1 MTNDQIY
8 KAYKHGELSTLH
20 SLSAKRVYNALKKA
34 DLQTV
39 LVKNMYDKYCVYIYE
54 PSFNRFYKV
63 MGEK

>member
-8 KAYKHGELSTLH
+8 KAYKHGQLSTLH
-20 SLSAKRVYNALKKA
+20 GLSAKKVYNALKKA

-39 LVKNMYDKYCVYIYE
+39 LVKNKHNKSCVYTYE
-54 PSFNRFYKV
+54 PHFNRFYKV

>member
-20 SLSAKRVYNALKKA
+20 GLSAKKVYHALKKT

-39 LVKNMYDKYCVYIYE
+39 LVKNTYDKYCVYVYE

>member
-8 KAYKHGELSTLH
+8 KAYKHGQLSTLNG
-20 SLSAKRVYNALKKA
+20 LSAKKVYNALKKT

-39 LVKNMYDKYCVYIYE
+39 LVKNIHDKNSVYVYE
-54 PSFNRFYKV
+54 PLFNRFYKV